1 MYFCTIVYVSISS
14 FVSVMYGYELW
25 LKFKERISWVIKW
38 TMVKLESS
46 TVWFWEVRSS
56 CRIHVIGH
64 STTFHLHVKEI
75 GWKRRY
81 RCKILSKLWPL
92 CMFTSDVETSA
103 PSLFEIV
110 NLQSFTRVEKKP
122 PCTKNTNAKNFVYK
136 VWLWNLF
143 IYRKDA

>member
-1 MYFCTIVYVSISS
+1 MDFCTIVYVSISS

-64 STTFHLHVKEI
+64 STMFHLHVKEI
-75 GWKRRY
+75 GWKRRH

-103 PSLFEIV
+103 PSLFEIA